1 MKTNELRIGNFIN
14 HEDFNVPM
22 MVSGVLL
29 DDNRIRVAA
38 IGGQSTVMV
47 GGSWSPIAITEE
59 WLLKFGFELK
69 SGGISYDK
77 GKLSIY
83 LGDTILSDDNGR
95 TYFNSWVIL
104 EHSPPHVHQLQ
115 NLFFALT
122 NEELTIK

>member
-47 GGSWSPIAITEE
+47 GGSWSPIPLTLE
-59 WLLKFGFELK
+59 WLVKLNFVVGWI
-69 SGGISYDK
+69 ISHNEK
-77 GKLSIY
+77 
-83 LGDTILSDDNGR
+83 
-95 TYFNSWVIL
+95 YFNLFKVGDEYFYSADQHHHDSNGIKY
-104 EHSPPHVHQLQ
+104 VHQLQ
-115 NLFFALT
+115 NLFFAHK

>member
-22 MVSGVLL
+22 MVSGVIL

-59 WLLKFGFELK
+59 WLLKFGFEEDGTEWYFK
-69 SGGISYDK
+69 STKDIFTHIGYSYNTK
-77 GKLSIY
+77 TNIFEVNECEFTLQFI
-83 LGDTILSDDNGR
+83 
-95 TYFNSWVIL
+95 
-104 EHSPPHVHQLQ
+104 HQLQ
-115 NLFFALT
+115 NLYFALT
-122 NEELTIK
+122 NEELTIKP

>member
-47 GGSWSPIAITEE
+47 GGSWSPILITEE
-59 WLLKFGFELK
+59 WLLKFGFECELK
-69 SGGISYDK
+69 K
-77 GKLSIY
+77 GNQNDYRVYAL
-83 LGDTILSDDNGR
+83 NGF
-95 TYFNSWVIL
+95 TYNTNHGWWLFGKQLKVQPI
-104 EHSPPHVHQLQ
+104 HAHQLQ
-115 NLFFALT
+115 NLYFALT
-122 NEELTIK
+122 NEELTIKP

>member
-22 MVSGVLL
+22 MVSGILL

-47 GGSWSPIAITEE
+47 GGSCSPIPLTEE
-59 WLLKFGFELK
+59 WLFKFGFYQDGRSYKLKNFGRFIFHEIGISFYPSGILK
-69 SGGISYDK
+69 SLLRRDIIQS
-77 GKLSIY
+77 
-83 LGDTILSDDNGR
+83 
-95 TYFNSWVIL
+95 
-104 EHSPPHVHQLQ
+104 VHQLQ